1 MWTIKMDA
9 LSARIRQLPEDIEI
23 HILKFA
29 IGKNEIADDS
39 ISKYETRIRFCNFT
53 LFYENEPPED
63 ESCSKCVYDCYEDR
77 CSVCFKVRSFE
88 WI

>member
-1 MWTIKMDA
+1 MEA
-9 LSARIRQLPEDIEI
+9 LAARIQQLPQDIEI

-29 IGKNEIADDS
+29 IGKNVVSDDS

-53 LFYENEPPED
+53 LLYENEPPD
-63 ESCSKCVYDCYEDR
+63 ATCSKCVYDCYEDR
-77 CSVCFKVRSFE
+77 CSICWKLNGSMDE